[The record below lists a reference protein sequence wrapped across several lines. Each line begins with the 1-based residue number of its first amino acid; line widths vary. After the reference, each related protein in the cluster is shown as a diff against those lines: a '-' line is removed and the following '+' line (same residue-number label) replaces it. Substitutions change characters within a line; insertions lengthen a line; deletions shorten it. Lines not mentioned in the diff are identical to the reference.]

1 MKKVVMEYKDYLKV
15 KDCGNHIFQL
25 GLNRP
30 ERKNALNTALVV
42 HLAETIESLISDESA
57 RVIII
62 HGLNGD
68 FAAGADIDEIAT
80 LTPKQALLDARV
92 SAWRRIRQ
100 CPIPLIAAVEGY
112 CLGGGM
118 ELLLSCDFALA
129 HKEAKFGLPEVK
141 LGLMPGAGGTQILP
155 RLIGKNRAARM
166 IYSGEIMSASTMVE
180 WGVVTELCDDNV
192 LDMTLSIA
200 KKIARNAPFAISQ
213 AKRSLNN
220 SVEMGLESAMNYE
233 RQTFSILASTEDKI
247 EGIAAFKEKRHADFS
262 GR

>member
-1 MKKVVMEYKDYLKV
+1 MEHKSFLQVTKLVD
-15 KDCGNHIFQL
+15 GIFQL
-25 GLNRP
+25 GINRT
-30 ERKNALNTALVV
+30 ERKNALNTELVV
-42 HLAETIESLISDESA
+42 HLADTIESIVKTESA

-62 HGLNGD
+62 YGLKGN

-80 LTPKQALLDARV
+80 LSPKQALLDARV

-129 HKEAKFGLPEVK
+129 HKDAKFGLPEVK

-155 RLIGKNRAARM
+155 RIIGKNRAARM
-166 IYSGEIMSASTMVE
+166 IYSGEIMPASTMAE
-180 WGVVTELCDDNV
+180 WGVITDLCDENV
-192 LDMTLSIA
+192 LESAVSVAT
-200 KKIARNAPFAISQ
+200 KIARNAPFAISQ

-220 SVEMGLESAMNYE
+220 SVEMGLESAMSFE
-233 RQTFSILASTEDKI
+233 RQTFSILAATTDKT
-247 EGIAAFKEKRHADFS
+247 EGIAAFKEKRHAKFT
-262 GR
+262 GN